1 MKIVKKREL
10 YKQYEKYSVYSIYKQ
25 IGTDEN
31 GQPIWK
37 YLYKTCEM
45 NFKDK
50 IDVNKEIINQMEEL
64 EV

>member
-1 MKIVKKREL
+1 MKIVKKKEL
-10 YKQYEKYSVYSIYKQ
+10 YKQYPKYNVYNVYKQ
-25 IGTDEN
+25 TGIDETEK
-31 GQPIWK
+31 PIWE